1 MDELRT
7 FPRQGFMCTNDPV
20 DGMKYREEPLRVRN
34 DAPVIV
40 FYHPNK
46 EATDYVGTFIRH
58 IENMTV
64 RTGTLEEIV
73 AAHKNGIAFYATAGN
88 SFGLMDGGIDAAFSK
103 QWPCIEKLVRESIAE
118 EYGPEMP
125 IGTALIIRSQLGC
138 PNVVYAPTMQIPQDI
153 RGTDNVYQAARAIM
167 YALKKRYTEFVREA
181 WNNPEMNGMN
191 IVLYMPLLG
200 TGAGRMTLDLA
211 MHQMVRGIRDG
222 YKTWTADDLNWMH
235 AFDMH
240 TRWHEMTGI
249 QETEPPQQMEYQEDE
264 HE

>member
-1 MDELRT
+1 MDDIRQE
-7 FPRQGFMCTNDPV
+7 FPRKGIMRTDDFVT
-20 DGMKYREEPLRVRN
+20 GSSRFEEEPLQIRK
-34 DAPVIV
+34 DAPIIV

-58 IENMTV
+58 IENMAV
-64 RTGTLEEIV
+64 RTGTLEKIV
-73 AAHKNGIAFYATAGN
+73 AAHKKGIAFYATAGN

-103 QWPCIEKLVRESIAE
+103 QWPCIERLVREHIAA

-125 IGTALIIRSQLGC
+125 IGTALIVRAQYGC

-167 YALKKRYTEFVREA
+167 FALKKRYAEFARNEENV
-181 WNNPEMNGMN
+181 
-191 IVLYMPLLG
+191 ILYMPLLG

-222 YKTWTADDLNWMH
+222 FKTWTAEELNWMH

-249 QETEPPQQMEYQEDE
+249 QETEPPQQMEYQGDE